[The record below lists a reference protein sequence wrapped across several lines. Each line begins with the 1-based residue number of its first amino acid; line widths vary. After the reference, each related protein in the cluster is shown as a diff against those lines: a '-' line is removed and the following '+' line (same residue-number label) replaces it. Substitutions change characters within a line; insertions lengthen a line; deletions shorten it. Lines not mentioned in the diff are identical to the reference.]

1 MINNSIGHV
10 HVVHNAQYATS
21 PQAIPSLY
29 VKQCSVYTR
38 LDSPAVSAHSN
49 ELDANDKHTRPE
61 RQIPLP
67 LQRFNNHRTRLESAE
82 RSAHCTHTEACYATP
97 SAAQCLRRYC
107 ETAYSRVDVPN
118 SIRSQRLVYFT
129 PFPASSGRVQI

>member
-21 PQAIPSLY
+21 PQAIPPPLSLSLY
-29 VKQCSVYTR
+29 VKQCSAYTQ
-38 LDSPAVSAHSN
+38 LNSSAVSAHSN

-67 LQRFNNHRTRLESAE
+67 FQRFNNRRTRLESAVHT
-82 RSAHCTHTEACYATP
+82 AHCTLHTHGAVLRHAIVCTMP
-97 SAAQCLRRYC
+97 SQVLR
-107 ETAYSRVDVPN
+107 N
-118 SIRSQRLVYFT
+118 GL
-129 PFPASSGRVQI
+129 